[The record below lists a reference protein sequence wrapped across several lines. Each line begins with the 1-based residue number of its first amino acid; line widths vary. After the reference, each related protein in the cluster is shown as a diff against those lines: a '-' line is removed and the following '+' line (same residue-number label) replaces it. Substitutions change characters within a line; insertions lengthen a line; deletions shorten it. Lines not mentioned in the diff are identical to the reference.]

1 MMPGFAARAGRAVTA
16 FAFAQPAAAAT
27 DGAVGVAAPVGTGD
41 VASVV
46 LSLLLVLGT
55 VMLCGWLWS
64 RGRGWR
70 GAAGEVFSVIA
81 TQPLGPRERIV
92 VIEVAGK
99 QLVVGMTATQINT
112 LHVFD
117 EPVVRRTGAANGTVS
132 PFAARLRERL
142 RSRQ

>member
-1 MMPGFAARAGRAVTA
+1 MMPGVAARAGRAVMA
-16 FAFAQPAAAAT
+16 FACALPAAAAA
-27 DGAVGVAAPVGTGD
+27 DGEAGVAAPVGTGD
-41 VASVV
+41 IASVV

-55 VMLCGWLWS
+55 VVLCGWLWS
-64 RGRGWR
+64 RSRGWR
-70 GAAGEVFSVIA
+70 GAAGEVFSVVA

-112 LHVFD
+112 LYVFD
-117 EPVVRRTGAANGTVS
+117 EPVMRPAGAVNGTVS